1 MTTTGPK
8 IELGVL
14 KRAVSE
20 IEQRFLKPH
29 LTSAPRL
36 KPPSRKEQLD
46 VAAYVV
52 LTHGAIE
59 NFVEGIA
66 LWVLARSVGSWTI
79 RKRVTRATASILLA
93 QSPPTGPNG
102 PQLVFDML
110 RKALDDAKTNISR
123 AINENNGISTRHLRS
138 LFYPLGVD
146 VPNDP
151 VLVGSLELVIAIR
164 HQWAH
169 RSRFGANVPKSAKD
183 AHNAVSDCIKLA
195 EKLAETASALKP

>member
-1 MTTTGPK
+1 MTGPK
-8 IELGVL
+8 TELGAL

-20 IEQRFLKPH
+20 IEQRFLKLH
-29 LTSAPRL
+29 LTRPPTLR
-36 KPPSRKEQLD
+36 PPSRKEQLD
-46 VAAYVV
+46 VAAYIV

-66 LWVLARSVGSWTI
+66 LWVLARSVASWTA
-79 RKRVTRATASILLA
+79 RKKVTPATASILLT
-93 QSPPTGPNG
+93 QTPPATPDS

-110 RKALDDAKTNISR
+110 RTALDGAKTNISR
-123 AINENNGISTRHLRS
+123 AINENNGISPRHLRS

-183 AHNAVSDCIKLA
+183 AQNAVSDCIKLA
-195 EKLAETASALKP
+195 EKLAEAASVLKP

>member
-1 MTTTGPK
+1 MTRTGPK
-8 IELGVL
+8 AELGAL

-29 LTSAPRL
+29 LTSTPTL
-36 KPPSRKEQLD
+36 KPPSRNEQLD

-66 LWVLARSVGSWTI
+66 LWVLIRSVGSWTT
-79 RKRVTRATASILLA
+79 RKRVTRVTASILLT
-93 QSPPTGPNG
+93 QSPPAAPDG
-102 PQLVFDML
+102 PQLVFDTL
-110 RKALDDAKTNISR
+110 RTALDGAKTNISR
-123 AINENNGISTRHLRS
+123 AINDNNGISPRHLRS
-138 LFYPLGVD
+138 LLYPLGVD

-183 AHNAVSDCIKLA
+183 AQNAVSDCIKLA
-195 EKLAETASALKP
+195 EKLAEAASALKP

>member
-1 MTTTGPK
+1 MTITSPK
-8 IELGVL
+8 AELRAL
-14 KRAVSE
+14 KRAVYE

-29 LTSAPRL
+29 LASAPTL
-36 KPPSRKEQLD
+36 KPPSRTEQLD

-66 LWVLARSVGSWTI
+66 LWVLTRSVDNWKS
-79 RKRVTRATASILLA
+79 RKRVTPATASILLS
-93 QSPPTGPNG
+93 QSPPAAPDG
-102 PQLVFDML
+102 PQLVFDIL
-110 RKALDDAKTNISR
+110 RTALDGAKTNISR
-123 AINENNGISTRHLRS
+123 AVNENNGISTRHLRS

-151 VLVGSLELVIAIR
+151 VMIGSLELIIAIR

-169 RSRFGANVPKSAKD
+169 RSRFGATVPKSAKD
-183 AHNAVSDCIKLA
+183 AQNAIADCIKFA